1 MKAVRRFGF
10 MLWVLLM
17 GNCYWLFWRFKCC
30 SDFCPLMM
38 LWFMLWDEK
47 KFRQAE
53 RKRNRHYYHD
63 HDFIVMNHDPSPYA
77 HRQKQ
82 KGLQRVLFVSA
93 F

>member
-17 GNCYWLFWRFKCC
+17 GIVIGYFGVLSAVLIFF
-30 SDFCPLMM
+30 PLMM

-63 HDFIVMNHDPSPYA
+63 HDFYRYEP
-77 HRQKQ
+77 
-82 KGLQRVLFVSA
+82 
-93 F
+93 